1 MTCEISDEILYL
13 KKKAEPVLK
22 LAEIVPP
29 IKINDCIEFDTDIT
43 NDYYKTR
50 YVELDKSYFNFIKD
64 AVFTDSSDG
73 SLIDVKEIDVKDVF
87 EQGVEEI
94 NIKTEINEKGLKNV
108 KVNYI
113 SADNR
118 IDLVKKLYNSKK
130 AIEPSTNGTK
140 LEANTTKTIE
150 FFYLKGSI
158 CLAPSSTPQPAS
170 KKNLKDI
177 EFYITSFLD
186 SQKADFSSTVTA
198 YNIGFLK
205 NRDSKI
211 LDYTLQN
218 YGLLIEKEFDTL
230 DYSLMLATHLNLSL
244 KEKSN
249 FLKPEEYKIMKEWNF
264 CKIKYSNSKKCLF
277 KLLKKFGLSLEV
289 IRMIDILYN
298 KGILTSKDIIEA
310 FKENAEEQLIT

>member
-1 MTCEISDEILYL
+1 MFIALNIDIL
-13 KKKAEPVLK
+13 
-22 LAEIVPP
+22 I
-29 IKINDCIEFDTDIT
+29 
-43 NDYYKTR
+43 
-50 YVELDKSYFNFIKD
+50 
-64 AVFTDSSDG
+64 
-73 SLIDVKEIDVKDVF
+73 KEIIV
-87 EQGVEEI
+87 I
-94 NIKTEINEKGLKNV
+94 C
-108 KVNYI
+108 
-113 SADNR
+113 
-118 IDLVKKLYNSKK
+118 SKK
-130 AIEPSTNGTK
+130 ITFK
-140 LEANTTKTIE
+140 
-150 FFYLKGSI
+150 FYQI
-158 CLAPSSTPQPAS
+158 FCLIVFPPFCQHLLHF
-170 KKNLKDI
+170 KNLKDI

-230 DYSLMLATHLNLSL
+230 DYSLMSATHLNWSL

-249 FLKPEEYKIMKEWNF
+249 FLKPEEYKNMIESNF

-310 FKENAEEQLIT
+310 LKENAEEQ